1 MTRIKKGIV
10 YLFVC
15 SFLFVNFCKC
25 KQNFSINSDSE
36 DFPVIY
42 GLLNVS
48 DEKHYIKIFKSFLV
62 EGNAYDAV
70 KEIEKY
76 SYINNIEVYLNEYSD
91 INKPPIQRIKM
102 DTTTEVSKDSGLF
115 WYSIQDYSTQILYV
129 TGAVLKKDYLYEIEV
144 KNPQTKNIAKTK
156 VPIAIPYGV
165 VIKTP
170 GSEIISITDNPIE
183 FKFFTGHNTAVYQLL
198 LKFYYS
204 EQLFDNTIIQPK
216 PVKWILGNVSDP
228 NSVAGIE
235 KSLKASSGVV
245 FFQKIAEYIK
255 EDPNVKR
262 RYVDSLVLEVY
273 SAGEDWGLYLQ
284 SNLPSTG
291 INQDRLLYSNIV
303 AYNSETGDKKYAMGV
318 FSSAGIT
325 YRKYDDLS
333 KITGSKDSLING
345 RYTKRLLFADIR
357 Y

>member
-1 MTRIKKGIV
+1 MARIKKGIV

-15 SFLFVNFCKC
+15 LFLFVNFCKC
-25 KQNFSINSDSE
+25 KPEFSINSDSE

-42 GLLNVS
+42 GLLNVA

-62 EGNAYDAV
+62 EGNAYDV
-70 KEIEKY
+70 VDDIEKY
-76 SYINNIEVYLNEYSD
+76 SYINNIEVYLNEYD
-91 INKPPIQRIKM
+91 AKNKLIRQIPM
-102 DTTTEVSKDSGLF
+102 DTTTEIPKDSGLF
-115 WYSIQDYSTQILYV
+115 LYPTQFLYV
-129 TGAVLKKDYLYEIEV
+129 TDAVLKKDYLYEIEV
-144 KNPQTKNIAKTK
+144 RDPLTKNIAKTK
-156 VPIAIPYGV
+156 APVAMPYGL

-183 FKFFTGHNTAVYQLL
+183 FKFFTGHNTATYQLL

-216 PVKWILGNVSDP
+216 PVKWILGSIDAP
-228 NSVAGIE
+228 NSSAGIE
-235 KSLKASSGVV
+235 KSLKVSSGVV
-245 FFQKIAEYIK
+245 FFQKIAEQIK

-262 RYVDSLVLEVY
+262 RYVDSLVLEVH

-318 FSSAGIT
+318 FSSVGIT

-345 RYTKRLLFADIR
+345 RFTKRLLFADIR